1 MRQNPTIE
9 EIKEILAE
17 LRSILENALEI
28 LDPEITKQN
37 SKYHQPVFKKNGEKL
52 CQAPS
57 TK

>member
-1 MRQNPTIE
+1 MTQQME
-9 EIKEILAE
+9 VKEILAE
-17 LRSILENALEI
+17 LKKILQDALDL

-37 SKYHQPVFKKNGEKL
+37 SKYQPVFERKSEKQ